1 MARPLK
7 DGVDFFSLD
16 CQMDDEIKYIEAEFG
31 LDGFATVI
39 KLWQAIYGNKGYY
52 MVFTR
57 TVRLMFANSI
67 GKGVGFVDE
76 VVARCMDYG
85 VFDRQIYKKY
95 GVLTSVGV
103 QKRYAKMTERRNLL
117 KIDGRYLLISA
128 PENWVI
134 DSNNSVNVDN
144 NGENATE
151 NTESKVNV
159 ESKKEKE
166 IENKGTTTTTACACE
181 VGKPEVEVHVDN
193 APHEL
198 AVKEYFDKNYPAFTP
213 FPHGKGYDAL
223 KEAEKFCAYNAKRGW
238 DCLPDWKL
246 AADLW
251 VARLDDMSER
261 KG

>member
-1 MARPLK
+1 
-7 DGVDFFSLD
+7 
-16 CQMDDEIKYIEAEFG
+16 
-31 LDGFATVI
+31 
-39 KLWQAIYGNKGYY
+39 

-85 VFDRQIYKKY
+85 VFDRQIYKRY

-151 NTESKVNV
+151 NTESKK
-159 ESKKEKE
+159 KKEK
-166 IENKGTTTTTACACE
+166 ENKGTTTTTACACE
-181 VGKPEVEVHVDN
+181 VGEHRQSNNLVGEN
-193 APHEL
+193 SEQGGEPHIWT
-198 AVKEYFDKNYPAFTP
+198 VREYFYKNHPAFTP

-223 KEAEKFCAYNAKRGW
+223 KEAEKFCAYNSKLGW
-238 DCLPDWKL
+238 KCLPDWEK

-251 VARLDDMSER
+251 VARLDDMKER
-261 KG
+261 K